1 VSAISSVSVTSLAAM
16 LVHSRNCIFML
27 WRMPADLHVAA
38 TALLVATAGTPDN
51 TIEGLLQQAGSTAG
65 SLIART
71 TARVGLTLPVHP
83 AAERFLL
90 RPVATQ

>member
-1 VSAISSVSVTSLAAM
+1 
-16 LVHSRNCIFML
+16 VHSRNCIFML

-38 TALLVATAGTPDN
+38 TALLVATAGMPDSA
-51 TIEGLLQQAGSTAG
+51 IEGLLQQVYGGIDFLQAGSAAG

-71 TARVGLTLPVHP
+71 TARVGLTLPLHP